1 MTQEDTNRAK
11 DSNAN
16 PVQMPCF
23 PISAVAWVLTVNQ
36 THTVDFILILHFFLT
51 LQRDEK
57 RSIECTV
64 PSCHLQ
70 VQGPPTHTASW
81 PLEPTRVTYGK
92 FQVHGFIWLASHQ
105 FLSGWQLRALPPQV
119 QSTDQGF
126 HRKQA
131 DSFQHKAFLSSLTWQ
146 LPRKQCCEKEDPGRS
161 KPLWSSRPDVN
172 SYS

>member
-1 MTQEDTNRAK
+1 MLSHISSGLGFDCQSNSHSRLYSNTSFFFNFTERWKEEYWVHSTLMPSTSSGTTN
-11 DSNAN
+11 
-16 PVQMPCF
+16 
-23 PISAVAWVLTVNQ
+23 
-36 THTVDFILILHFFLT
+36 
-51 LQRDEK
+51 
-57 RSIECTV
+57 
-64 PSCHLQ
+64 
-70 VQGPPTHTASW
+70 THTASW

-161 KPLWSSRPDVN
+161 KSLWSSRPDVN